1 MPIPFAKSAAHVA
14 MDQGPPQLT
23 LSHLAQDMHPLWC
36 PSQRGNQWYPLVNI
50 QKTMENHHV
59 YPWLMG
65 KSTINVHFPV
75 RYVSLPEGNNYI
87 ITHKYVGYTLANIYI
102 YNIYI
107 YIRIYIY
114 AYNYIIYGLWTTC
127 QLGYTLKPSPI
138 CGLSYL
144 ANGTPCFPECVFRIS
159 GFNPQDKGKISSHD
173 GISTMFQT
181 DSEWWSVL
189 HVCHGRLLHGRGMV
203 IPLPFFLFGIPPI
216 HPYEKWPLPPYLVGG
231 WAYPSEK
238 SESQYESV
246 GMMTFPIYGKIIQMF
261 QTTNQWWSCGK
272 PRHVLTMALAFQLS
286 NLP

>member
-1 MPIPFAKSAAHVA
+1 MHIIILYIYMAYEPLANWDTPSSH
-14 MDQGPPQLT
+14 PQFV
-23 LSHLAQDMHPLWC
+23 DC
-36 PSQRGNQWYPLVNI
+36 PTWQ
-50 QKTMENHHV
+50 MEHHV
-59 YPWLMG
+59 FQNAFFG
-65 KSTINVHFPV
+65 FQVST
-75 RYVSLPEGNNYI
+75 
-87 ITHKYVGYTLANIYI
+87 
-102 YNIYI
+102 
-107 YIRIYIY
+107 
-114 AYNYIIYGLWTTC
+114 
-127 QLGYTLKPSPI
+127 
-138 CGLSYL
+138 
-144 ANGTPCFPECVFRIS
+144 
-159 GFNPQDKGKISSHD
+159 QDKGKISSHD

-203 IPLPFFLFGIPPI
+203 IPLPFFYSGFPRFIPMK
-216 HPYEKWPLPPYLVGG
+216 KWPLPPYLVGG